1 MTKIFINIALN
12 STNNVNI
19 GRRYICLFIFL
30 QKSSLNVELN
40 TTCPFKYIDTASSSF
55 LASMAIKTGVLP
67 LLEILSCNKFY
78 NILRILMFYK
88 IFLSSQVKQIAIRSN
103 KRAYTSCLTSF

>member
-78 NILRILMFYK
+78 NMFRILMFTK
-88 IFLSSQVKQIAIRSN
+88 SSFHHR
-103 KRAYTSCLTSF
+103 